1 MVFKGKKPPAR
12 RPSRKGR
19 KRPANKKGKSMTKSQ
34 VQDIAL
40 NVVNKGRE
48 IKRTY
53 GSISLDAD
61 NNEVGVPTGS

>member
-1 MVFKGKKPPAR
+1 
-12 RPSRKGR
+12 
-19 KRPANKKGKSMTKSQ
+19 MTKSQ

-61 NNEVGVPTGS
+61 NNEVGVPTGSMVPFFNFSEGNDFYSEQCLNSTRQGLGS